1 MVLEDGRYEL
11 GLRPGLTDIGLDIKF
26 QRIVDG
32 AVVRQI
38 TGTTARANI
47 APKEAVEN
55 E

>member
-1 MVLEDGRYEL
+1 MIVEL
-11 GLRPGLTDIGLDIKF
+11 QVYDRTLTDIGLDIKF

-32 AVVRQI
+32 EVMRQI